1 MKTIAI
7 IINDLKGNG
16 AERVMITLANE
27 LISQGHQCHIVC
39 FKDIQELPSSN
50 KLITHVFP
58 MKYWRWIPRKWRA
71 KLLARI
77 MDKFITQRVGSVP
90 DLVLSNLLPADR
102 IMSESHLPNTHL
114 IIHNTISKEFTD
126 SSSNGKQSDIDQ
138 VVNIYKKKPVICVS
152 QGVLLDLKRLL
163 PDHTQARHI
172 YNPVDVGFIQSSA
185 NKPNPIDFSSS
196 YLVHVGKFK
205 SAKRHDRLIRAYA
218 KSGSPLKLIL
228 VGQGSLMQQ
237 TESLVQELNIEHRV
251 IFAGF
256 HANPYPIIAGATAMV
271 LSSDYEGLPTV
282 ILEALVLDVPVIST
296 NCPSGPREMLPKN
309 NLVAVDDEAALAQK
323 LHEVSVTPD
332 LFKVAMPE
340 KFTSQVVTQQYLGLI
355 NE

>member
-16 AERVMITLANE
+16 AERVMITLADE

-39 FKDIQELPSSN
+39 FKSVHELPSRN
-50 KLITHVFP
+50 MLTTHVFP

-71 KLLARI
+71 KLLTQILDR
-77 MDKFITQRVGSVP
+77 FITRCIGSVP

-102 IMSESHLPNTHL
+102 IMSGSHLPNTHL
-114 IIHNTISKEFTD
+114 IVHNTISKEFTD
-126 SSSNGKQSDIDQ
+126 SSSNGKPSDIDQ
-138 VVNIYKKKPVICVS
+138 VINIYKKKPVICVS

-163 PDHTQARHI
+163 PDHTQVRHI
-172 YNPVDVGFIQSSA
+172 YNPVDVDFIQSSA
-185 NKPNPIDFSSS
+185 NKPNPIDFSSP
-196 YLVHVGKFK
+196 YLIHVGKFK

-218 KSGSPLKLIL
+218 QSNSPLKLVL
-228 VGQGSLMQQ
+228 VGQGPLMQQ
-237 TESLVQELNIEHRV
+237 TESLVQALNIKHRV

-271 LSSDYEGLPTV
+271 LSSDYEGLAMV

-296 NCPSGPREMLPKN
+296 DCPSGPGEILPKN
-309 NLVAVDDEAALAQK
+309 NLVATDNETELAK
-323 LHEVSVTPD
+323 KIYDVSTTPD
-332 LFKVAMPE
+332 LFKITMPE
-340 KFTSQVVTQQYLGLI
+340 KFTSQVITRQYLGLI